1 MSLTL
6 TPTPPQVSAIISLIK
21 CRTLCLD
28 AELPVVVQAVLRP
41 LDPSV
46 PSLREG
52 CLAASTTALRE
63 LFRRYPQVAFH
74 QLTQRLAVGTTEGV
88 VIIYDLRTATKWR
101 ILQGHEA
108 AVSALAFSASG
119 EHIASVS
126 MGERSLRWWLAGSHS
141 FFSFLGLTGSCVHTT
156 NLSPPP
162 TSATGA
168 SSPVYG
174 IEWTS
179 ANEVRLIC
187 DRQAFG
193 TYAKPP

>member
-1 MSLTL
+1 M
-6 TPTPPQVSAIISLIK
+6 PA
-21 CRTLCLD
+21 
-28 AELPVVVQAVLRP
+28 VVQAVLRP

-88 VIIYDLRTATKWR
+88 IIIYDLRTATKWR

-108 AVSALAFSASG
+108 QVSALAFSASG
-119 EHIASVS
+119 EHVASVS
-126 MGERSLRWWLAGSHS
+126 MAERSLRWWLAGSHS
-141 FFSFLGLTGSCVHTT
+141 FFSFLGLTGSCLHTST
-156 NLSPPP
+156 VSPPP
-162 TSATGA
+162 SAPGGA
-168 SSPVYG
+168 QAVFG

-179 ANEVRLIC
+179 PNEVKLTC
-187 DRQAFG
+187 DRRPFG
-193 TYAKPP
+193 TYTKPP